1 MQFSKKMLLVFGLIG
16 ACVCGHVSALNV
28 SDLNNDTKT
37 ALKRAAMS
45 TLVFGG
51 VSPLLGTF
59 VNKIVGNSGAA
70 KLIGSIWISYE
81 RLSKHLNDIKLREK
95 KLTELPD
102 VGDEK
107 LLTKCKKALAESGFS
122 KADKLLIKV
131 DQSEGL
137 TSSYVYPSIF
147 MGVPIIV
154 MNTSAVQSTEN
165 STALHEAGHL
175 ADVNNYSI
183 KDLSNLLLVPLGLI
197 WVVQPAAKKLTEYVC
212 EPLLQK
218 AFNGASSLAKHIPIS
233 KPLSIV
239 KETVKLGSTLA
250 LVFGSCVGLEAF
262 FAAWTRKNE
271 KTADNF
277 ACKHLSKHSDFL
289 MESRFYDFLSKK
301 EKAFQSKHPVLSLI
315 NSWFASHPSC
325 ESRGENFRVHGENL
339 KQLVKEQEQ
348 K

>member
-1 MQFSKKMLLVFGLIG
+1 MNLSKKMLLTFGLIG
-16 ACVCGHVSALNV
+16 ACVCGHVSAL
-28 SDLNNDTKT
+28 SDLNNDAKA

-51 VSPLLGTF
+51 ISQLLG
-59 VNKIVGNSGAA
+59 KIGNSDAA
-70 KLIGSIWISYE
+70 KWIGSIWIFYE

-95 KLTELPD
+95 NLTALPD

-131 DQSEGL
+131 DQSLFPGGQP
-137 TSSYVYPSIF
+137 SGYVYPSIF

-154 MNTSAVQSTEN
+154 MNTSAVQLTKN

-239 KETVKLGSTLA
+239 KETVKFGSRLA
-250 LVFGSCVGLEAF
+250 LVFGACVGLEAF

-271 KTADNF
+271 KIADNF
-277 ACKHLSKHSDFL
+277 ACKHLSDYSDFVT
-289 MESRFYDFLSKK
+289 ESRFYDCLSEK
-301 EKAFQSKHPVLSLI
+301 EKEFQSKHPILSWI
-315 NSWFASHPSC
+315 NSWFASHPDGK
-325 ESRGENFRVHGENL
+325 SRAENFRVHGENL
-339 KQLVKEQEQ
+339 K
-348 K
+348 